1 MDEEIYSESS
11 LNHYENI
18 RFLAEEMAK
27 RIVQLNIG
35 EENDDGKFHKISFVN
50 SPKHKSQVFFNRFKT
65 KMYSFFTSNN
75 PIIKD
80 NNDLKTKK
88 RRQSTFLQKPKKR
101 KVGFNHFAHHFSIKS
116 HKSNKSNNFEGKEI
130 EDNLEEKE
138 NISFMDVNR
147 IKNDEEDDNN
157 NNDFDDISEDEDEN
171 DNDNDKDNDE
181 KYEIKYI
188 NPKKNKSIYD
198 NDNSSFDDD
207 EDDVRINNKMKIIKN
222 HSDKARYFFD
232 KEMKLLNLK
241 NKNLEKK
248 RRNQEKKIK
257 TLVK

>member
-1 MDEEIYSESS
+1 MNSAIYGMPY
-11 LNHYENI
+11 LRTYEKI
-18 RFLAEEMAK
+18 KYLAEEMAK

-35 EENDDGKFHKISFVN
+35 EENDDGKFHKISFIN

-147 IKNDEEDDNN
+147 IKNDESARPTILALRTPGQAASSSRPASSTRARR
-157 NNDFDDISEDEDEN
+157 F
-171 DNDNDKDNDE
+171 
-181 KYEIKYI
+181 
-188 NPKKNKSIYD
+188 PKAGTCCRTARTRGSTLR
-198 NDNSSFDDD
+198 SSAPTST
-207 EDDVRINNKMKIIKN
+207 RT
-222 HSDKARYFFD
+222 STATPP
-232 KEMKLLNLK
+232 L
-241 NKNLEKK
+241 
-248 RRNQEKKIK
+248 RR
-257 TLVK
+257 